1 MQDSIICPNCK
12 HSIPLS
18 EAITH
23 EIDQKY
29 KQEITQLKA
38 SSEQERERLIALS
51 KKRILEEKE
60 KTAKEVEETLREKI
74 KEQMELKLKDTE
86 NESNEVK
93 EQNDKLQDQL
103 LELTKGMR
111 KLQNENRLKEIE
123 MQKTFAEE
131 QEKLRK
137 EEQIRIEE
145 EFKLKIREKDKKL
158 EDVVKANEDLRR
170 KLEQGSQQMQGEVLE
185 LAIEELL
192 KKDFPFDDIKEV
204 PKGVNGAD
212 LIQVVKNK
220 GGKVCGQIVWETKRT
235 KNWSNQW
242 IAKLKQD
249 QRSVK
254 AEVAVLISEVL
265 PEGISHFGMSEGVWV
280 CGYAFI
286 SGVAYALRT
295 QLLEVATV
303 KFAQKGQEGKMEL
316 LYDYVTSTEF
326 RHRVEAI
333 IEAFGNMQQEIEK
346 ERRWFVL
353 KWSREEKN
361 LRKVLDTTMG
371 MQGDLQSIMGKSLSE
386 LKGLEMLPDGSG
398 EKENSLAD
406 SEAGKDDQEPLL

>member
-1 MQDSIICPNCK
+1 MSDSITCPNCK
-12 HSIPLS
+12 KSIPLT
-18 EAITH
+18 EAISH
-23 EIDQKY
+23 QLDEKY
-29 KQEITQLKA
+29 KQEIAQLKEK
-38 SSEQERERLIALS
+38 SEQERERLIQLS
-51 KKRILEEKE
+51 KVRIQEEKE
-60 KTAKEVEETLREKI
+60 KTAKEVEFDLKKKI
-74 KEQMELKLKDTE
+74 KEDMELKLKDTE

-93 EQNDKLQDQL
+93 EQNNKLQDQL

-346 ERRWFVL
+346 ERRWFAL

-361 LRKVLDTTMG
+361 LRNVLDTTMG
-371 MQGDLQSIMGKSLSE
+371 MQGDLQSIMGKSLPE

>member
-1 MQDSIICPNCK
+1 MSDSITCPNCK
-12 HSIPLS
+12 KSIPLT
-18 EAITH
+18 EAISH
-23 EIDQKY
+23 QLDEKY
-29 KQEITQLKA
+29 KQEITQLKEK
-38 SSEQERERLIALS
+38 SEQERERLIQLS
-51 KKRILEEKE
+51 KVRIQEEKE
-60 KTAKEVEETLREKI
+60 KTAKEVEIDLKKKI
-74 KEQMELKLKDTE
+74 KEEMELKLKDTE

-93 EQNDKLQDQL
+93 EQNNKLQDQL

-346 ERRWFVL
+346 ERRWFAL

-361 LRKVLDTTMG
+361 LRKVLDTTIG

-386 LKGLEMLPDGSG
+386 LKGLEMLP
-398 EKENSLAD
+398 
-406 SEAGKDDQEPLL
+406 AGKDDQEPLL

>member
-1 MQDSIICPNCK
+1 MSDSITCPNCK
-12 HSIPLS
+12 KSIPLT
-18 EAITH
+18 EAISH
-23 EIDQKY
+23 QLDEKY
-29 KQEITQLKA
+29 KQEITKLKDKN
-38 SSEQERERLIALS
+38 EQERVRLIQLS
-51 KKRILEEKE
+51 KVRIQEEKE
-60 KTAKEVEETLREKI
+60 KTAKEVEVNLKKKI
-74 KEQMELKLKDTE
+74 KEEMELKLKDTE

-93 EQNDKLQDQL
+93 EQNNKLQDQL
-103 LELTKGMR
+103 LELTKAMR

-145 EFKLKIREKDKKL
+145 EFKLKMREKDKKL
-158 EDVVKANEDLRR
+158 EDVVKVNEDLRR

-192 KKDFPFDDIKEV
+192 KKEFPFDVIKEV
-204 PKGVNGAD
+204 PKGVTGAD
-212 LIQVVKNK
+212 IIQIVKNK

-249 QRSVK
+249 QRSIK
-254 AEVAVLISEVL
+254 AEIAVLVSEVL
-265 PEGISHFGMSEGVWV
+265 PDEISHFGLIAGVWV
-280 CGYAFI
+280 CGFAYI
-286 SGVAYALRT
+286 TGIAYALRT

-303 KFAQKGQEGKMEL
+303 KLAQKGQDGKMEL
-316 LYDYVTSTEF
+316 LYEYVTSTEF

-333 IEAFGNMQQEIEK
+333 IEAFNNMQQEIEK
-346 ERRWFVL
+346 ERRWFAL

-361 LRKVLDTTMG
+361 LRKVLDTTIG
-371 MQGDLQSIMGKSLSE
+371 MQGDLQSIMGKSITE
-386 LKGLEMLPDGSG
+386 LKGVEMIPDGSD
-398 EKENSLAD
+398 EKENLPID
-406 SEAGKDDQEPLL
+406 TETGNDDQEPLL